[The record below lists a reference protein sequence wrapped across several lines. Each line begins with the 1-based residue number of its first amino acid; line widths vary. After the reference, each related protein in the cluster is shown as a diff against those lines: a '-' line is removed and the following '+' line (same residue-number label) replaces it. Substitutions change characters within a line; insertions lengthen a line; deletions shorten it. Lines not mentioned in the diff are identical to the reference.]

1 MTASGVTVAPT
12 VPPSTVISPRRGW
25 LDWRLRELWHYR
37 DLVLLFVWRDF
48 VAVYKQTVLGPAWHV
63 LRPLLTTLTFTIVF
77 GRIARLPTDGAPP
90 FAFYLTGQVLW
101 SYFAACLDQISR
113 VFVSNADLMGKVYFH
128 RLTIPIS
135 IVLSNLISFGIQF
148 VLLLLVI
155 VTYRLEGVP
164 VGGGSWVLLLPVL
177 LAVVGGYALAGG
189 ILVCALT
196 TRYRDLIHL
205 MTFGV
210 QLLMFA
216 TPVIYPVS
224 SLPAT
229 YRWVAYVNPLAP
241 LFEGFRHAV
250 LGVGSVSLP
259 HVAISAAGMVTLIF
273 IALALFTRVERT
285 FMDTV

>member
-1 MTASGVTVAPT
+1 MIASGVTVPPS
-12 VPPSTVISPRRGW
+12 VPPSIVISPRRGW
-25 LDWRLRELWHYR
+25 LDWRLRELWHCR

-48 VAVYKQTVLGPAWHV
+48 VAIYKQTVLGPAWHV

-101 SYFAACLDQISR
+101 SYFATCLDQISR
-113 VFVSNADLMGKVYFH
+113 VFVSNADLLGKVYFH
-128 RLTIPIS
+128 RLAIPIS
-135 IVLSNLISFGIQF
+135 IVLSNLISFAIQF
-148 VLLLLVI
+148 VLLVLVLL
-155 VTYRLEGVP
+155 TYRLQGVP
-164 VGGGSWVLLLPVL
+164 VGTSSWVLLVPVL
-177 LAVVGGYALAGG
+177 LAIVAGYALGGG

-205 MTFGV
+205 MTFGI

-224 SLPAT
+224 SLPAA

-259 HVAISAAGMVTLIF
+259 HVAISAAGMIAVIVV
-273 IALALFTRVERT
+273 ALALFTRVERT